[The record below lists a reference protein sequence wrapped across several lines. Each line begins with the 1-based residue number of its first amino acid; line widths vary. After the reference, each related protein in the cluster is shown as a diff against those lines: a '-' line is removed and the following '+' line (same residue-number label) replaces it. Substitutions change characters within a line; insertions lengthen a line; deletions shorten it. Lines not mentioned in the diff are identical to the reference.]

1 MLLQLL
7 STMYQIFLPISLPV
21 IGGVLLKRFRHL
33 DTRPIATVSLYI
45 LTPSIVFHTLLHA
58 QLSMADVGVTIVFS
72 LISLVVMWLLALALG
87 RLLRL
92 PQQEQAGLTLI
103 SMFTNCVNYGLPLV
117 LLAFGQLGLDKA
129 SVFVIGQ
136 MIIVNTVG
144 VFFAARS
151 HFSVK
156 QAFYAVFRLPAV
168 YAAIVASIL
177 RLSGLSLPTAL
188 DDGFAMLA
196 AAYSPLA
203 LVVLGAQM
211 IHVSSNVSS
220 DDDTVASPRAF
231 WAGMGLRMVAAPLIS
246 WLLLILLGVEGTLFS
261 VLLVLTSMPTAVNA
275 VILAQQFGAAPRLV
289 SRCILWTT
297 LGSIMTLPALL
308 LWLQ

>member
-21 IGGVLLKRFRHL
+21 IGGVLLKRFRGL
-33 DTRPIATVSLYI
+33 DTKPLATISLYL

-58 QLSMADVGVTIVFS
+58 ELSVSDIGITIVFS
-72 LISLVVMWLLALALG
+72 LISLVVMWLLALLLG
-87 RLLRL
+87 RVLRL
-92 PQQEQAGLTLI
+92 TAPERAGLTLI

-151 HFSVK
+151 HFSIK
-156 QAFYAVFRLPAV
+156 QAVYAVFRLPAI
-168 YAAIVASIL
+168 YAAIAASVL
-177 RLSGLSLPTAL
+177 RLGGLSLPLAL
-188 DDGFAMLA
+188 DNGFAMLA

-203 LVVLGAQM
+203 LAVLGAQM
-211 IHVSSNVSS
+211 TNVGGGA
-220 DDDTVASPRAF
+220 TVDEEVVNSPRAF
-231 WAGMGLRMVAAPLIS
+231 WAGMALRTLAAPLVS
-246 WLLLILLGVEGTLFS
+246 WIILLMLGVDGTLFS
-261 VLLVLTSMPTAVNA
+261 VLMVLTSMPTAVNA
-275 VILAQQFGAAPRLV
+275 VILAQRFGAAPRLV
-289 SRCILWTT
+289 SLCILWTT
-297 LGSIMTLPALL
+297 LGSVITLPLL
-308 LWLQ
+308 LSVL

>member
-21 IGGVLLKRFRHL
+21 IGGVLLRRFRGL

-58 QLSMADVGVTIVFS
+58 ELSMSDVSVTIVFS
-72 LISLVVMWLLALALG
+72 LISLVLMWLLAVGLG

-151 HFSVK
+151 HFSIK

-168 YAAIVASIL
+168 YAAILASIL

-203 LVVLGAQM
+203 LAVLGAQM
-211 IHVSSNVSS
+211 INVGSRSSTS
-220 DDDTVASPRAF
+220 DDAASPRAF
-231 WAGMGLRMVAAPLIS
+231 WAGMGLRMVAAPVVS
-246 WLLLILLGVEGTLFS
+246 WVLLVLLGVEGTLFS

-297 LGSIMTLPALL
+297 LGSIVTLPALL
-308 LWLQ
+308 LGLQ

>member
-1 MLLQLL
+1 MLVQLL
-7 STMYQIFLPISLPV
+7 ATMYQIFLPISLPV
-21 IGGVLLKRFRHL
+21 IGGILLRRFRGL
-33 DTRPIATVSLYI
+33 DTRPLATISLYL
-45 LTPSIVFHTLLHA
+45 LTPAIVFHTLLHA
-58 QLSMADVGVTIVFS
+58 QLSLADVGVTIVFS
-72 LISLVVMWLLALALG
+72 LLSLVIMWLLATLLG

-92 PQQEQAGLTLI
+92 APPEHAGLTLI
-103 SMFTNCVNYGLPLV
+103 AVFTNCVNYGLPLV

-151 HFSVK
+151 HFSVR
-156 QAFYAVFRLPAV
+156 QACYAVFRLPAV
-168 YAAIVASIL
+168 YAALLASIL
-177 RLSGLSLPTAL
+177 RVGGWQLPSAL

-203 LVVLGAQM
+203 LAVLGAQM
-211 IHVSSNVSS
+211 IHVGTNSSNA
-220 DDDTVASPRAF
+220 DEPGASQRAF
-231 WAGMGLRMVAAPLIS
+231 WAGMALRVVAAPLVS
-246 WLLLILLGVEGTLFS
+246 WLLLLLLGVHGALFS

-297 LGSIMTLPALL
+297 LGSIVILPVLL
-308 LWLQ
+308 LLLS